1 MALIVQKYGGTSV
14 ANTERIK
21 EVAER
26 VIATRNAG
34 HDVVVVLSAMAGE
47 TDRLIELA
55 QEVAEQP
62 DPREQDVLLATGEQ
76 VTISLFSIAVKHMGH
91 EAQSL
96 LGHQARIYTD
106 HAYGRARISEI
117 RTEPIW
123 HNIYKGC
130 IPVIAGF

>member
-14 ANTERIK
+14 ANTVRIK

-47 TDRLIELA
+47 TDRLIHLA

-76 VTISLFSIAVKHMGH
+76 VTISRFNIAVKHMGH
-91 EAQSL
+91 EGQSML
-96 LGHQARIYTD
+96 VHHARIDTY
-106 HAYGRARISEI
+106 HACCQAQLCENRSEP
-117 RTEPIW
+117 TW
-123 HNIYKGC
+123 HNL
-130 IPVIAGF
+130 

>member
-47 TDRLIELA
+47 TDRLIQLA
-55 QEVAEQP
+55 QEVSEQP

-76 VTISLFSIAVKHMGH
+76 SPYPFSV
-91 EAQSL
+91 L
-96 LGHQARIYTD
+96 
-106 HAYGRARISEI
+106 
-117 RTEPIW
+117 P
-123 HNIYKGC
+123 
-130 IPVIAGF
+130 